1 LAIIIGKTIAAFK
14 NQTHY
19 NLDKQ
24 LVSLK
29 LDFILTIKNSVSDWE
44 KFIEVHNQAEVRTS
58 IRENPAKSLGGETR
72 TQKRRIPWA
81 EHGYYL
87 NQRPS
92 FTLDPLIHAGAYYVQ
107 EASSMLLEQAV
118 KQAVDLAQPSIVLDL
133 CAAPGG
139 KSTHLLSLLNAD
151 SLLISNDVIRSRAS
165 ILSENIQKWGY
176 ENVVVTNN
184 DPQDFKKLTG
194 FFDLIVV
201 DAPCSGEGLF
211 RKEPE
216 AMNEWS
222 EENVMLCSQRQ
233 QRILADV
240 LPALKQEGILIYSTC
255 TYNEKENEDNLVW
268 LDEQMDVDFVQLKLE
283 ASWGIEE
290 VKKGRMVGYRCYP
303 HRVSGEGFFISVMRK
318 KSPEETIIIR
328 SKNSFQGATKKNKE
342 ALSDWLLPH
351 EAELVM
357 LNELIVSLPSK
368 YITEIDFLS
377 RTLKTVLKGTAITT
391 QKHDKFIPEHSLA
404 LSIHLNK
411 SNFKIVELTL
421 EQALAYLRKEVLMI
435 GEGERGFALVTY
447 QNTPLGWV
455 NLLGNRVNNLYP
467 SGWRILM
474 R

>member
-1 LAIIIGKTIAAFK
+1 M
-14 NQTHY
+14 
-19 NLDKQ
+19 
-24 LVSLK
+24 SLK
-29 LDFILTIKNSVSDWE
+29 LDFISRIKNSVPDWE
-44 KFIEVHNQAEVRTS
+44 KFIEVHSQAEVRTS
-58 IRENPAKSLGGETR
+58 IRQNPKKSMGDQ
-72 TQKRRIPWA
+72 TQTLKSKIPWA

-107 EASSMLLEQAV
+107 EPSSMLLEQAV
-118 KQAVDLAQPSIVLDL
+118 KQSVDLTQPLIALDL

-184 DPQDFKKLTG
+184 DPEDFNELTG

-216 AMNEWS
+216 AINEWS

-240 LPALKQEGILIYSTC
+240 WPALKQEGILIYSTC
-255 TYNEKENEDNLVW
+255 TYNEKENEDNLLW
-268 LDEQMDVDFVQLKLE
+268 LDGQMDVDFVPLKLD

-290 VKKGRMVGYRCYP
+290 VKKGRIIGYQCYP
-303 HRVSGEGFFISVMRK
+303 HRVNGEGFFISATRK
-318 KSPEETIIIR
+318 KSPEQTLSIR

-377 RTLKTVLKGTAITT
+377 RSLKTVLKGTAIAT

-411 SNFKIVELTL
+411 SYFKTIELTL
-421 EQALAYLRKEVLMI
+421 EQALSYLRKDVLMI
-435 GEGERGFALVTY
+435 GEGERGFTLVTY